1 MNNKRQTIWLV
12 SMLSLMVILSAYY
25 LFTEDAAP
33 AKNAAGGKPQQ
44 VTDASRTGDDLSRGL
59 EVTEVDPSAD
69 LPDGSAEPQTGGN
82 ASGSD
87 GGSGKNAAAGGASGG
102 PDGAVSPGDEEV
114 LKQLTNLQGRQLI
127 DEMQRKQEEKFASE
141 TERLSAIMA
150 DTKNHTQ
157 EEASS
162 AAEEQTRLED
172 LESRMTSLEEKLVQ
186 DYDSAVVVEN
196 EDNFK
201 VVVQAAKLGKQ
212 EAVKIID
219 LASKELNVTPDRLS
233 VQYVQ

>member
-1 MNNKRQTIWLV
+1 
-12 SMLSLMVILSAYY
+12 
-25 LFTEDAAP
+25 
-33 AKNAAGGKPQQ
+33 
-44 VTDASRTGDDLSRGL
+44 
-59 EVTEVDPSAD
+59 VTEVDPSAD

-102 PDGAVSPGDEEV
+102 SDGAVSPGDEEV

-196 EDNFK
+196 EDSFK